1 MGQLIT
7 STLPPEAFL
16 CSRVDRKNGCSYACF
31 NNGKMLISESG
42 KKPKTIDMTEQQRE
56 DLRKELER
64 LERETESVKR
74 DVKGFEEELD
84 RYRTY

>member
-1 MGQLIT
+1 MGQLIIN
-7 STLPPEAFL
+7 TLPPETFL
-16 CSRVDRKNGCSYACF
+16 YSGVDREKGYSYACF

-42 KKPKTIDMTEQQRE
+42 KKSKTIEMTEQQRE

-64 LERETESVKR
+64 LKRKTESVER